1 MSSADELFL
10 VKEMELNG
18 SQCSFLMQN
27 ANGPCPLLAVANCL
41 LVRGAIALPAGQGAV
56 SPETVIQLCAARLL
70 EANSASAQDDSAL
83 ATERRNALNVCLD
96 LLPSLL
102 RGLDVNVKFESCSS
116 FEFTNGITVFDLL
129 SLPLVHGW
137 VIDPQ
142 HEAAGV
148 LKTLSYNQASS
159 LVVDPAASAMDRAL
173 AEHFLES
180 TQSQL
185 TTEGLMQLY
194 GFVREGEPVVLFR
207 GNHFS
212 TCIKHGSLLYTLCTD
227 VGFANRAAIAWET
240 LSDVDGNSDLVSP
253 TVGLPEAYLSPAD
266 RYDSAAAAAS
276 LPGAPPPPPS
286 SSSANQRSMAAY
298 ASSGREEKQGESPVF
313 DADHALAVELQ
324 LQESREAAARASTSR
339 PPPPPKVYTPA
350 PAATSS
356 SSGCVIC

>member
-1 MSSADELFL
+1 MTSSVDELFL
-10 VKEMELNG
+10 VKEMEVNG

-27 ANGPCPLLAVANCL
+27 TNGPCPLLAIANCL
-41 LVRGAIALPAGQGAV
+41 LLRGAIALPAGQGAV
-56 SPETVIQLCAARLL
+56 SPETVIQLCASRLL
-70 EANSASAQDDSAL
+70 EANSASTQDDSPH

-129 SLPLVHGW
+129 SIPLVHGW

-148 LKTLSYNQASS
+148 LQKLSYNQTSS

-194 GFVREGEPVVLFR
+194 DFVHEGISVVLFR

-227 VGFANRAAIAWET
+227 IGFANRAAIAWET

-253 TVGLPEAYLSPAD
+253 TFGPPEAYLSPVD
-266 RYDSAAAAAS
+266 RYDSAAAAA
-276 LPGAPPPPPS
+276 APPPLPS
-286 SSSANQRSMAAY
+286 SSSSNQQRSRAGY
-298 ASSGREEKQGESPVF
+298 ASSGLEEKQGELPF

-324 LQESREAAARASTSR
+324 LQESREAGARVSTSR
-339 PPPPPKVYTPA
+339 TPPPPKVYTPA
-350 PAATSS
+350 SAASS
-356 SSGCVIC
+356 SSCVIC